1 MRTQIQRRILPW
13 RALWLLCF
21 AVLWRDA
28 EAQLR
33 YTIPEELKEGSV
45 VGNVAKDLGLDLSEI
60 SNRKLRIASESGKQY
75 FSLNLRNGELHVN
88 DIIDRETLCGQS
100 ASCVLPVQIIIEDPL
115 QFYRVEVDIQDIN
128 DNSPMFLSEINTIE
142 VPELTLIGARFRL
155 EPAQDPDAGTNSL
168 RTYALNKNETF
179 RYEHKNQ

>member
-1 MRTQIQRRILPW
+1 MPW

-100 ASCVLPVQIIIEDPL
+100 ASCVLPVQVIIEDPL

-128 DNSPMFLSEINTIE
+128 DNSPIFLSEINTIE

-168 RTYALNKNETF
+168 RTYALNKN
-179 RYEHKNQ
+179 